1 MVAILISTFSTSLV
15 DFKVAEICDQVA
27 AASSS
32 SSSVTGEAFLLVR
45 MQGSSLKRKRPD
57 DVPSSVSLTDAE
69 RVLYNV
75 IRGKRDL
82 GIWSKEM
89 KEETNLPDNVV
100 RKALASL
107 QVKKLIKEVVNCQ
120 NKAKKHYMAFEFKP
134 SKEISGGDWYIDG
147 NLDKDFIDIVKRVCL
162 KHIFIQKVATVDGI
176 LEWIKKNHAF
186 RVEFTSHQIE
196 EILQALVLDDQI
208 VEMESTGFGEF
219 ASVPVGRVCYRCK
232 NKRGPKGEPKI
243 GAMAS
248 IPCGV
253 CPRISSCTP
262 DGIISPRTCVYYQK
276 WLDF

>member
-1 MVAILISTFSTSLV
+1 
-15 DFKVAEICDQVA
+15 
-27 AASSS
+27 
-32 SSSVTGEAFLLVR
+32 

-57 DVPSSVSLTDAE
+57 NVPSSVSLTDAE

-75 IRGKRDL
+75 IQGKRDL

-120 NKAKKHYMAFEFKP
+120 NKAKKHYIASEFKP
-134 SKEISGGDWYIDG
+134 SKEITGGDWYSEG
-147 NLDKDFIDIVKRVCL
+147 NLDKDFIEIVKDVFL
-162 KHIFIQKVATVDGI
+162 KIIFIQKVATVDGI
-176 LEWIKKNHAF
+176 LEWVKKNHAF
-186 RVEFTSHQIE
+186 HVELTSHQIE

-208 VEMESTGFGEF
+208 IEMESTGFGEF
-219 ASVPVGRVCYRCK
+219 ASVPAGRVCYRCK